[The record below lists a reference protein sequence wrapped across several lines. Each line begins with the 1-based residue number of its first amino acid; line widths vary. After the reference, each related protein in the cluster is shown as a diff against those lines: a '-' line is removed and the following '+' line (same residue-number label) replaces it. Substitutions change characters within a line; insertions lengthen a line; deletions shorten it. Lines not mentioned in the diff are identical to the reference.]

1 MTIANINNEKFFLK
15 LIREGKLKVTKDGR
29 AFNLVTGR
37 QIGNQ
42 SYGYKKLSWQHPKTK
57 KIIQIQLHRLVWAY
71 FNGIPD
77 DNLVLNHIDGNKQN
91 CALSN
96 LELVS
101 VKENNRHAQKAGLVY
116 IPKGEEKPNAIFSD
130 EDVRELRKLFATN
143 PNITCK
149 QIALQYNCHIGSV
162 SSMLK
167 GVWYRHI
174 VTKYDVQCKRKL
186 KLHDRR

>member
-77 DNLVLNHIDGNKQN
+77 ANLVLNHIDGNKQN

-101 VKENNRHAQKAGLVY
+101 VKENNKHAQKTGLVY

-149 QIALQYNCHIGSV
+149 QIALQYNCHVGSV

-167 GVWYRHI
+167 GVWYKHI
-174 VTKYDVQCKRKL
+174 VTKYDVRCKRKL